1 MAKKWYVK
9 ELSKLTGVSVRTL
22 HHYDNVNLLKPS
34 ERLENGYRKYSEE
47 DLLKLQQIIALKSFG
62 FKLMHIRNILLKN
75 ISLIDNLKNQTIF
88 LKGKAKSLYTTSKDD
103 RLVMHFSDDTSAFDG
118 KKKEA
123 LLGKGAVN
131 NQFNAFIMD
140 HLQNN
145 GIETHHIEVLNNND
159 SLVWNLNMFPVE
171 CVIRNRA
178 SGSICRRLGTED
190 GLILESPLFEF
201 FLKDDD
207 LGDPLIND
215 EHIISFGWATK
226 DQIDEM
232 KKLTYKV
239 NSVLKELFI
248 NSGLILVDFK
258 VEFGVNGNGTILLAD
273 EFTPDGCRLWDSETL
288 KKMDKDRFRQGL
300 GDVVESYHQVA
311 DRLGMNII
319 VD

>member
-1 MAKKWYVK
+1 MDKIK
-9 ELSKLTGVSVRTL
+9 EIT
-22 HHYDNVNLLKPS
+22 
-34 ERLENGYRKYSEE
+34 
-47 DLLKLQQIIALKSFG
+47 
-62 FKLMHIRNILLKN
+62 
-75 ISLIDNLKNQTIF
+75 
-88 LKGKAKSLYTTSKDD
+88 KGKAKSLYTTSKDD

-145 GIETHHIEVLNNND
+145 GIETHHIEVLNNKD
-159 SLVWNLNMFPVE
+159 SLVWNLNMFPIE

-300 GDVVESYHQVA
+300 GDVVEYYHQVA

>member
-1 MAKKWYVK
+1 MDKIK
-9 ELSKLTGVSVRTL
+9 EIT
-22 HHYDNVNLLKPS
+22 
-34 ERLENGYRKYSEE
+34 
-47 DLLKLQQIIALKSFG
+47 
-62 FKLMHIRNILLKN
+62 
-75 ISLIDNLKNQTIF
+75 
-88 LKGKAKSLYTTSKDD
+88 KGKAKSLYTTSKDD

-145 GIETHHIEVLNNND
+145 GVETHHIEVLNNND
-159 SLVWNLNMFPVE
+159 SLVWNLNMFPIE

-258 VEFGVNGNGTILLAD
+258 VEFGVNGNGQPEVDLFLKFEACNELYLSLFRSISSTSPSSHFRLQTARSRLD
-273 EFTPDGCRLWDSETL
+273 ENGSHFSC
-288 KKMDKDRFRQGL
+288 
-300 GDVVESYHQVA
+300 H
-311 DRLGMNII
+311 
-319 VD
+319 

>member
-1 MAKKWYVK
+1 MEKIK
-9 ELSKLTGVSVRTL
+9 EIT
-22 HHYDNVNLLKPS
+22 
-34 ERLENGYRKYSEE
+34 
-47 DLLKLQQIIALKSFG
+47 
-62 FKLMHIRNILLKN
+62 
-75 ISLIDNLKNQTIF
+75 
-88 LKGKAKSLYTTSKDD
+88 KGKAKSLFTTSNDNQ
-103 RLVMHFSDDTSAFDG
+103 LVMHFSDDTSAFDG

-140 HLQNN
+140 HLEKN
-145 GIETHHIEVLNNND
+145 GVETHHIEVLNNND
-159 SLVWNLNMFPVE
+159 SLVHKLDMFPIE

-190 GLILESPLFEF
+190 GLILKNPLFEF

-215 EHIISFGWATK
+215 EHIISFGWANK
-226 DQIDEM
+226 DQIEKM
-232 KKLTYKV
+232 KELTYKV
-239 NSVLKELFI
+239 NTVLKELFI
-248 NSGLILVDFK
+248 NSNLILVDFK
-258 VEFGVNGNGTILLAD
+258 VEFGVCSQGRILLAD
-273 EFTPDGCRLWDSETL
+273 EFTPDGCRLWDSETY

>member
-1 MAKKWYVK
+1 MEKIK
-9 ELSKLTGVSVRTL
+9 EIT
-22 HHYDNVNLLKPS
+22 
-34 ERLENGYRKYSEE
+34 
-47 DLLKLQQIIALKSFG
+47 
-62 FKLMHIRNILLKN
+62 
-75 ISLIDNLKNQTIF
+75 
-88 LKGKAKSLYTTSKDD
+88 KGKAKSLFTTSNDNQ
-103 RLVMHFSDDTSAFDG
+103 LVMHFSDDTSAFDG

-123 LLGKGAVN
+123 LLGKGTVN

-140 HLQNN
+140 HLEKN
-145 GIETHHIEVLNNND
+145 GVETHHIEVLNNND
-159 SLVWNLNMFPVE
+159 SLVHKLDMFPIE

-190 GLILESPLFEF
+190 GLILENPLFEF

-215 EHIISFGWATK
+215 EHIISFGWANK
-226 DQIDEM
+226 EQIIQM
-232 KKLTYKV
+232 KELTYKV
-239 NSVLKELFI
+239 NTILRELFI
-248 NSGLILVDFK
+248 NSNLILVDFK
-258 VEFGVNGNGTILLAD
+258 VEFGVSAEGKILLAD

-288 KKMDKDRFRQGL
+288 KKMDKDRFREGL

>member
-1 MAKKWYVK
+1 MEKIK
-9 ELSKLTGVSVRTL
+9 ELT
-22 HHYDNVNLLKPS
+22 
-34 ERLENGYRKYSEE
+34 
-47 DLLKLQQIIALKSFG
+47 
-62 FKLMHIRNILLKN
+62 
-75 ISLIDNLKNQTIF
+75 
-88 LKGKAKSLYTTSKDD
+88 KGKAKSLFTTSDD
-103 RLVMHFSDDTSAFDG
+103 NRLIMHFSDDTSAFDG

-145 GIETHHIEVLNNND
+145 GVKTHHIEVLNNND
-159 SLVWNLNMFPVE
+159 SLVWNLNMFPIE

-178 SGSICRRLGTED
+178 SGSICKRLGTED

-201 FLKDDD
+201 FLKDDE

-232 KKLTYKV
+232 KTLTYKV
-239 NSVLKELFI
+239 NTVLKELFI
-248 NSGLILVDFK
+248 NSSLILVDFK
-258 VEFGVNGNGTILLAD
+258 VEFGVNSNGTILLAD

>member
-1 MAKKWYVK
+1 MEKIK
-9 ELSKLTGVSVRTL
+9 EIT
-22 HHYDNVNLLKPS
+22 
-34 ERLENGYRKYSEE
+34 
-47 DLLKLQQIIALKSFG
+47 
-62 FKLMHIRNILLKN
+62 
-75 ISLIDNLKNQTIF
+75 
-88 LKGKAKSLYTTSKDD
+88 KGKAKSLFTTSNDD
-103 RLVMHFSDDTSAFDG
+103 QLVMHFSDDTSAFDG

-131 NQFNAFIMD
+131 NQFNAFIME
-140 HLQNN
+140 HLEKN
-145 GIETHHIEVLNNND
+145 GVETHHIQVLNNND
-159 SLVWNLNMFPVE
+159 SLVYKLDMFPIE

-190 GLILESPLFEF
+190 GLILENPLFEF

-215 EHIISFGWATK
+215 EHIISFGWANK
-226 DQIDEM
+226 DQIEKM
-232 KKLTYKV
+232 KELTYKV
-239 NSVLKELFI
+239 NTVLKELFI
-248 NSGLILVDFK
+248 NSNLILVDFK
-258 VEFGVNGNGTILLAD
+258 VEFGVCSQGKILLAD

>member
-1 MAKKWYVK
+1 MEKIK
-9 ELSKLTGVSVRTL
+9 EIT
-22 HHYDNVNLLKPS
+22 
-34 ERLENGYRKYSEE
+34 
-47 DLLKLQQIIALKSFG
+47 
-62 FKLMHIRNILLKN
+62 
-75 ISLIDNLKNQTIF
+75 
-88 LKGKAKSLYTTSKDD
+88 KGKAKSLFTTSNDNQ
-103 RLVMHFSDDTSAFDG
+103 LVMHFSDDTSAFDG

-123 LLGKGAVN
+123 LLGKGTVN

-140 HLQNN
+140 HLEKS
-145 GIETHHIEVLNNND
+145 GVETHHIEVLNNND
-159 SLVWNLNMFPVE
+159 SLVHKLDMFPIE

-190 GLILESPLFEF
+190 GLILENPLFEF

-215 EHIISFGWATK
+215 EHIISFGWANK
-226 DQIDEM
+226 EQILQM
-232 KKLTYKV
+232 KELTYKV
-239 NSVLKELFI
+239 NTILKELFI
-248 NSGLILVDFK
+248 NSNLILVDFK
-258 VEFGVNGNGTILLAD
+258 VEFGVSAEGKILLAD

-311 DRLGMNII
+311 DRLGIKII

>member
-1 MAKKWYVK
+1 MEKIK
-9 ELSKLTGVSVRTL
+9 EIT
-22 HHYDNVNLLKPS
+22 
-34 ERLENGYRKYSEE
+34 
-47 DLLKLQQIIALKSFG
+47 
-62 FKLMHIRNILLKN
+62 
-75 ISLIDNLKNQTIF
+75 
-88 LKGKAKSLYTTSKDD
+88 KGKAKSLFTTSNDNQ
-103 RLVMHFSDDTSAFDG
+103 LVMHFSDDTSAFDG

-123 LLGKGAVN
+123 LLGKGTVN

-140 HLQNN
+140 HLEKS
-145 GIETHHIEVLNNND
+145 GVETHHIKVLNNND
-159 SLVWNLNMFPVE
+159 SLVHKLDMFPIE

-178 SGSICRRLGTED
+178 SGSICRRLGTKD
-190 GLILESPLFEF
+190 GLILENPLFEF

-215 EHIISFGWATK
+215 EHIISFGWANK
-226 DQIDEM
+226 EQILQM
-232 KKLTYKV
+232 KELTYKV
-239 NSVLKELFI
+239 NTILKELFI
-248 NSGLILVDFK
+248 NSNLILVDFK
-258 VEFGVNGNGTILLAD
+258 VEFGLSAEGKILLAD

>member
-1 MAKKWYVK
+1 MEKIK
-9 ELSKLTGVSVRTL
+9 EIT
-22 HHYDNVNLLKPS
+22 
-34 ERLENGYRKYSEE
+34 
-47 DLLKLQQIIALKSFG
+47 
-62 FKLMHIRNILLKN
+62 
-75 ISLIDNLKNQTIF
+75 
-88 LKGKAKSLYTTSKDD
+88 KGKAKSLFTTSNDNQ
-103 RLVMHFSDDTSAFDG
+103 LVMHFSDDTSAFDG

-140 HLQNN
+140 HLEKS
-145 GIETHHIEVLNNND
+145 GVETHHIEVLNNND
-159 SLVWNLNMFPVE
+159 SLVHKLDMFPIE
-171 CVIRNRA
+171 CVIRNIA

-190 GLILESPLFEF
+190 GLILEIPLFEF

-215 EHIISFGWATK
+215 EHIISFGWANK
-226 DQIDEM
+226 EQIIQM
-232 KKLTYKV
+232 KELTYKV
-239 NSVLKELFI
+239 NTILRELFI
-248 NSGLILVDFK
+248 NSNLILVDFK
-258 VEFGVNGNGTILLAD
+258 VEFGVSAEGKILLAD

-288 KKMDKDRFRQGL
+288 KKMDKDRFREGL

>member
-1 MAKKWYVK
+1 MEKIK
-9 ELSKLTGVSVRTL
+9 EIT
-22 HHYDNVNLLKPS
+22 
-34 ERLENGYRKYSEE
+34 
-47 DLLKLQQIIALKSFG
+47 
-62 FKLMHIRNILLKN
+62 
-75 ISLIDNLKNQTIF
+75 
-88 LKGKAKSLYTTSKDD
+88 KGKAKSLFTTSNDNQ
-103 RLVMHFSDDTSAFDG
+103 LVMHFSDDTSAFDG

-123 LLGKGAVN
+123 LLGKGTVN

-140 HLQNN
+140 HLEKS
-145 GIETHHIEVLNNND
+145 GVETHHIEVLNNND
-159 SLVWNLNMFPVE
+159 SLVHKLDMFPIE

-190 GLILESPLFEF
+190 GLILENPLFEF

-215 EHIISFGWATK
+215 EHIISFGWANK
-226 DQIDEM
+226 EQILQM
-232 KKLTYKV
+232 KELTYKV
-239 NSVLKELFI
+239 NTILKELFI
-248 NSGLILVDFK
+248 NSNLILVDFK
-258 VEFGVNGNGTILLAD
+258 VEFGVSAEGKILLAD

>member
-1 MAKKWYVK
+1 MNKIN
-9 ELSKLTGVSVRTL
+9 EIT
-22 HHYDNVNLLKPS
+22 
-34 ERLENGYRKYSEE
+34 
-47 DLLKLQQIIALKSFG
+47 
-62 FKLMHIRNILLKN
+62 
-75 ISLIDNLKNQTIF
+75 
-88 LKGKAKSLYTTSKDD
+88 KGKAKSMFTTENDD
-103 RLVMHFSDDTSAFDG
+103 HLIMHFSDDTSAFDG

-140 HLQNN
+140 HLEKN
-145 GIETHHIEVLNNND
+145 GVETHHIEVLNNND
-159 SLVWNLNMFPVE
+159 SLVHKLDMFPIE

-190 GLILESPLFEF
+190 GLILENPLFEF

-215 EHIISFGWATK
+215 EHIISFGWANK
-226 DQIDEM
+226 DQIEKM
-232 KKLTYKV
+232 KELTYKV
-239 NSVLKELFI
+239 NTVLKELFI
-248 NSGLILVDFK
+248 NSNLILVDFK
-258 VEFGVNGNGTILLAD
+258 VEFGVCSQGKILLAD

>member
-1 MAKKWYVK
+1 MEKIK
-9 ELSKLTGVSVRTL
+9 ELT
-22 HHYDNVNLLKPS
+22 
-34 ERLENGYRKYSEE
+34 
-47 DLLKLQQIIALKSFG
+47 
-62 FKLMHIRNILLKN
+62 
-75 ISLIDNLKNQTIF
+75 
-88 LKGKAKSLYTTSKDD
+88 KGKAKSLFTTSDD
-103 RLVMHFSDDTSAFDG
+103 NRLIMHFSDDTSAFDG

-145 GIETHHIEVLNNND
+145 GVENHHIEVLNNND
-159 SLVWNLNMFPVE
+159 SLVWNLNMFPIE

-201 FLKDDD
+201 FLKDDE

-232 KKLTYKV
+232 KTLTYKV
-239 NSVLKELFI
+239 NTILKELFI

-258 VEFGVNGNGTILLAD
+258 VEFGVNSNGTILLAD